1 MRFDRLYPVVY
12 TRRVIEIRRT
22 DEFDNWLKKLRDDK
36 ARFRVLARI
45 TRLSFGN
52 PGDVKPVGEGV
63 SEMRI
68 PYGPGYRVYYTQFG
82 DRITILLIGGDK
94 SSQDRDIAK
103 AKELAAG
110 L

>member
-1 MRFDRLYPVVY
+1 MYPVVY
-12 TRRVIEIRRT
+12 TSRVMEIRRT
-22 DEFDNWLKKLRDDK
+22 DEFDKWLKKLRDDQ
-36 ARFRVLARI
+36 ARFRILVRI

-52 PGDVKPVGEGV
+52 PGDVKPVGDGV

-68 PYGPGYRVYYTQFG
+68 PCGPGYRLYYTQCG
-82 DRITILLIGGDK
+82 DQIIVLLIGGDK